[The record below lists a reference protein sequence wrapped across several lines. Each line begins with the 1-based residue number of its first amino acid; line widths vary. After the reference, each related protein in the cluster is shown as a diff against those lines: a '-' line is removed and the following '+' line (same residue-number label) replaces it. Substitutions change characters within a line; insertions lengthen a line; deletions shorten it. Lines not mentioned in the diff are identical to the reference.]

1 MAPAAPSST
10 LQAPA
15 ANTSKRDFLIE
26 LEGAAQKR
34 WKAEKVFE
42 TNSPYTDGT
51 EPVPTEDFTAAAAVV
66 RQTHP
71 KWFGTFP
78 YPVSRRF
85 SPRARKTRFRQDGG
99 SSEPAWELV
108 RGAWG
113 RWGRRTTLTLTF
125 PPLSCSHNLV
135 LRRDINP
142 GTHSYVSPVHER
154 IAPPRTRV
162 HHFQNRVRSRLRA
175 HAGEAR
181 PLACWISLRECHL
194 PRAAAIE

>member
-1 MAPAAPSST
+1 MIPAGTLRLSLLLRPTLARRFSMAPAAPSST

-85 SPRARKTRFRQDGG
+85 AFRALGEED
-99 SSEPAWELV
+99 AI
-108 RGAWG
+108 RG
-113 RWGRRTTLTLTF
+113 
-125 PPLSCSHNLV
+125 
-135 LRRDINP
+135 
-142 GTHSYVSPVHER
+142 ER
-154 IAPPRTRV
+154 
-162 HHFQNRVRSRLRA
+162 
-175 HAGEAR
+175 
-181 PLACWISLRECHL
+181 
-194 PRAAAIE
+194 